1 MFFFIVDKNKT
12 QREADKQQ
20 AIKKEALSKLSQT
33 SKISETSQEADCTN
47 ERRQHT
53 TIESKLINV
62 KLNEHKFLL
71 VQN

>member
-33 SKISETSQEADCTN
+33 SKISETSQEADFTN
-47 ERRQHT
+47 ERRQRSHSSLVDLPPT
-53 TIESKLINV
+53 TKV
-62 KLNEHKFLL
+62 G
-71 VQN
+71 V